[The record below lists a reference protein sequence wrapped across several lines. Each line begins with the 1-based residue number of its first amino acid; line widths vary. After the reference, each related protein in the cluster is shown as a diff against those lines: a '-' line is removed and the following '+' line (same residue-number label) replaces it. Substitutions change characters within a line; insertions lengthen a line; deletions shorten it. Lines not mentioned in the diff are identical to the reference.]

1 MNTTSGPVLGK
12 QCTGVYGDEYVS
24 FERIPYA
31 QPPVGH
37 LRFMAPLPVEPWSQ
51 PLDCTKPGQKP
62 LQFNHYSKQL
72 EGVEDCLYL
81 NVYAKELD
89 SPRPLPL
96 IVFFFGG
103 GFEKGDPTKELHS
116 PDYFMM
122 RDVVVVTVSYRV
134 GPLGFL
140 SLNDPAVGVPGNA
153 GLKDQLLAMEWIKE
167 NAERF
172 NGDPKNVT
180 AFGESAGAASV
191 HYLML
196 NPKAEGLFHKAI
208 LQSGNV
214 LCSWALCTIKNL
226 PHRLAVNLGMESAEH
241 VTDAMVLDFLQKL
254 PGEKLVRP
262 YLLSA
267 EEHLDDCVFQ
277 FGPMVEPY
285 KTEHC
290 ALPNHPQELLDKAWG
305 NRIPVLMSGTSFEGL
320 LMYARVQMAPYLLT
334 SLKKEPEHMLP
345 LDVKRNLPQALAR
358 HLGQRLQETHFG
370 GNDPSAMSPESLK
383 AYCEYASYKVFWHPV

>member
-1 MNTTSGPVLGK
+1 MLSNKTIR
-12 QCTGVYGDEYVS
+12 DFRAHE
-24 FERIPYA
+24 I
-31 QPPVGH
+31 
-37 LRFMAPLPVEPWSQ
+37 
-51 PLDCTKPGQKP
+51 
-62 LQFNHYSKQL
+62 
-72 EGVEDCLYL
+72 
-81 NVYAKELD
+81 LD
-89 SPRPLPL
+89 SPTPLPL

-153 GLKDQLLAMEWIKE
+153 GLKDQLLAMQWIKE

-196 NPKAEGLFHKAI
+196 NPRAEGLFQKAI

-214 LCSWALCTIKNL
+214 LCSWALCSIKNL

-254 PGEKLVRP
+254 PGEKL
-262 YLLSA
+262 
-267 EEHLDDCVFQ
+267 
-277 FGPMVEPY
+277 
-285 KTEHC
+285 
-290 ALPNHPQELLDKAWG
+290 
-305 NRIPVLMSGTSFEGL
+305 
-320 LMYARVQMAPYLLT
+320 
-334 SLKKEPEHMLP
+334 
-345 LDVKRNLPQALAR
+345 
-358 HLGQRLQETHFG
+358 
-370 GNDPSAMSPESLK
+370 
-383 AYCEYASYKVFWHPV
+383 